1 MTYLE
6 EKHGAAGGNEK
17 EKGRE
22 QVGQRIGKRLE
33 KGNVAKDVWVLLGG
47 LGEEAAKGRAD
58 DGAERPD
65 ERHDGKGAGLEFSF
79 GDHFGYHGSDDA
91 DYRVLVRP
99 RCHCVHVRRPLSLS
113 L

>member
-79 GDHFGYHGSDDA
+79 GDHFGDHGSYDA
-91 DYRVLVRP
+91 DYRVLARP
-99 RCHCVHVRRPLSLS
+99 RYHCVHVCRPSL
-113 L
+113 